1 MAEGNATILAKT
13 PNLDHIYATC
23 PKALISASGL
33 EVGLNRG
40 EMGNSEVG
48 HLNLGSGRIVWESLP
63 RIDFAIERGG
73 FEENQ
78 TLKEILN
85 KAKGGRLHLIGLT
98 SSGGVHSHMRHLE
111 VLLSSAKKAGIAKV
125 FIHFIADGR
134 DTQAKVAGVTVADL
148 EDKIKEIGIGKISTV
163 IGRYFAMDRDK
174 RWERT
179 EKAYGLYTKGAGSQ
193 HQSAKEAIE
202 ENYKNGKSDEF
213 LEPSVIDSEGIIKPD
228 DAVVFFNFRADRM
241 RQLVVALTQKDFD
254 GFQREIL
261 EPLYVLTMTEYDPN
275 FHLPTIF
282 SPLNLAGTVADA
294 LEAEG
299 VNQFH
304 VAETE
309 KYPHVTYFFNGGRE
323 NPHKLET
330 QIVLPSPKVATYD
343 LAPEMSA
350 IPVSNKVSEAIS
362 KGEEFIVVNFA
373 NGDMVGHTGILNA
386 AVKGCEAVDV
396 ALDGIVKEAFGK
408 KYYIIITADHGNCET
423 MIDSTSGEPSKEHTT
438 NPVPFIYIDPINE
451 AFTSSSKKEFSKDE
465 LVAYASTQP
474 VGVLSD
480 VAPSILSI
488 MGAKVPPEMAG
499 INLAEMI

>member
-1 MAEGNATILAKT
+1 MAEGNATLLART
-13 PNLDHIYATC
+13 PNLGHIYATC
-23 PKALISASGL
+23 PKISISASGL

-63 RIDFAIERGG
+63 RIDFAIEKGG
-73 FEENQ
+73 FEENR
-78 TLKEILN
+78 TLKDILN
-85 KAKGGRLHLIGLT
+85 KAKDGRLHLIGLT
-98 SSGGVHSHMRHLE
+98 SNGGVHSHMRHLE

-134 DTQAKVAGVTVADL
+134 DTQPKVAQATITDL
-148 EDKIKEIGIGKISTV
+148 ENKIKKIGIGKIATV

-179 EKAYGLYTKGAGSQ
+179 GKTYQLYVAGSGKEY
-193 HQSAKEAIE
+193 QSAIEAID
-202 ENYKNGKSDEF
+202 ENYKAGKSDEF
-213 LEPSVIDSEGIIKPD
+213 LEPSIIDKEGVIKPE

-241 RQLVVALTQKDFD
+241 RQLVGALTQKDFD
-254 GFQREIL
+254 GFKREKI
-261 EPLYVLTMTEYDPN
+261 EPLYAVTMTEYDQD

-282 SPLNLAGTVADA
+282 SPINLKGTVADA
-294 LEAEG
+294 LEAEE
-299 VNQFH
+299 VKQFH

-323 NPHKLET
+323 DPHRKET

-350 IPVSNKVSEAIS
+350 VPVSKKVLEAIS

-373 NGDMVGHTGILNA
+373 NGDMVGHTGVLDA
-386 AVKGCEAVDV
+386 AVKGCETVDV
-396 ALDGIVKEAFGK
+396 ALESIVKEAFEK
-408 KYYIIITADHGNCET
+408 KYYTIITADHGNCET
-423 MIDSTSGEPSKEHTT
+423 MIDSTSGEPSKEHTS
-438 NPVPFIYIDPINE
+438 NPVPFVYIDPMNN
-451 AFTSSSKKEFSKDE
+451 AFATSSRKDFSKDE
-465 LVAYASTQP
+465 LIAYASIQP
-474 VGVLSD
+474 VGILSD

-488 MGAKVPPEMAG
+488 MGVKIPPEMAG